1 MGARPAAE
9 DPVDAE
15 RALAADSLERSRR
28 RRQQRRRRRSS
39 GRLLLL
45 AVLAAATGLAVAE
58 SSVTISLSGV
68 DEHEGESSA
77 PAGRFGA
84 PLPPAGDGAPPTAG
98 LGVRRAWGFAD
109 SQPGLVSAAVIDSRG
124 RLRAI
129 RGRRLFVSASMV
141 KPMML
146 VAYLR
151 EIHSAGA
158 KLDSEAEVLLEQM
171 ITYSDNDSADAIYS
185 RLGDAPIEA
194 AARRAGARTLDVRG
208 YWAQTYLSALDAVR
222 FIRSVPATV
231 PATHRAFAL
240 RLLASIEPNQRWGVP
255 EGAGPNWRVWFKGGW
270 RSTGLGALT
279 HQMALLR
286 RPGQRI
292 AIAVLTDGMPSMDAG
307 IETIEGI
314 TRRLLAPLDS

>member
-1 MGARPAAE
+1 MGARPAAD
-9 DPVDAE
+9 DPLDAE

-28 RRQQRRRRRSS
+28 RRQQQRRRRSS
-39 GRLLLL
+39 DRLLLL
-45 AVLAAATGLAVAE
+45 AVFAAAAGLAVAE
-58 SSVTISLSGV
+58 SSVTVSLPGV
-68 DEHEGESSA
+68 DEPEGESSA

-84 PLPPAGDGAPPTAG
+84 PLPPAADGAPPTA

-141 KPMML
+141 KGVML

-158 KLDSEAEVLLEQM
+158 ELDSEAEVLLEQM

-208 YWAQTYLSALDAVR
+208 YWAETYLSALDAVR

-240 RLLASIEPNQRWGVP
+240 RLLAGIEPNQRWGVP
-255 EGAGPNWRVWFKGGW
+255 EGAGPKWRVWFKGGW